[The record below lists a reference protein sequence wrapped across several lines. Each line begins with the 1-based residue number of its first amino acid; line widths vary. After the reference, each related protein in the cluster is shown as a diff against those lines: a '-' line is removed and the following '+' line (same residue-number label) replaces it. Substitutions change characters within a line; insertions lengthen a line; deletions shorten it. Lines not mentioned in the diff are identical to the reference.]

1 MLRPLL
7 LALAG
12 VAVAAVLA
20 LVVFFASEAAL
31 GGSNDSPLAPR
42 EPAPAATTE
51 HVATTPTTTSVE
63 TPTATVE
70 DHGRGR
76 GRGRGRGGGSDDD

>member
-1 MLRPLL
+1 MLRPVL

-12 VAVAAVLA
+12 VAVAAVLS

-31 GGSNDSPLAPR
+31 GGGDQSPLAPR

-51 HVATTPTTTSVE
+51 RVTKTGPDVTASTPTG
-63 TPTATVE
+63 TVD